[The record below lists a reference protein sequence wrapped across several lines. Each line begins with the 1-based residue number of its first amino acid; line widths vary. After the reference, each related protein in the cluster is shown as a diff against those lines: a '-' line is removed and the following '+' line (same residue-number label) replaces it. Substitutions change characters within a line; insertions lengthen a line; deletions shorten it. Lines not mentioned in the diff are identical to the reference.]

1 MMCPLIADEK
11 KDAEAQTRR
20 ERSQALAAGR
30 AGGER
35 ERARGMW
42 KPLAGML
49 RRNVFS
55 WLFEVLP
62 VCLLVLQSSG
72 ESSGPR
78 PDPNSTHASIRPCP
92 QADA

>member
-1 MMCPLIADEK
+1 MMCPLIAEEK
-11 KDAEAQTRR
+11 NTPRLKQGESAHRR
-20 ERSQALAAGR
+20 WLLGGR
-30 AGGER
+30 AVR

-72 ESSGPR
+72 ESLGRPR
-78 PDPNSTHASIRPCP
+78 PDPNSTRVNQTLSPG
-92 QADA
+92 